1 MKALIAS
8 SIIALTA
15 TVANADQETY
25 DKAMA
30 EFYNA
35 MFCVGMGDVLEDD
48 YLEDMIEVL
57 GEDIA
62 IEVMDVRSASFSE
75 FMNVLTQSMQNPK
88 MNKIWTKR
96 FSNNAL
102 GSQSEFQSEGWEH
115 TQNSFEALGISSTVS
130 MFLEK
135 CK

>member
-25 DKAMA
+25 DKTMT

-35 MFCVGMGDVLEDD
+35 TFCVGMGDVLEDD

-57 GEDIA
+57 GEDTA
-62 IEVMDVRSASFSE
+62 IEVMDVRSASLSE
-75 FMNVLTQSMQNPK
+75 STDIMRGGP
-88 MNKIWTKR
+88 R
-96 FSNNAL
+96 FST
-102 GSQSEFQSEGWEH
+102 S
-115 TQNSFEALGISSTVS
+115 
-130 MFLEK
+130 
-135 CK
+135 

>member
-25 DKAMA
+25 DKTMT

-35 MFCVGMGDVLEDD
+35 TFCVGMGDVLEDD

-57 GEDIA
+57 GEDTA
-62 IEVMDVRSASFSE
+62 IEVMDVRSASLSE
-75 FMNVLTQSMQNPK
+75 SIDIMVQSIINPK
-88 MNKIWTKR
+88 MNKIWTQR
-96 FSNNAL
+96 LENNAL
-102 GSQSEFQSEGWEH
+102 QSEAQFEGWEH
-115 TQNSFEALGISSTVS
+115 ARNSFEALGISSTVS
-130 MFLEK
+130 MFLED